1 MRMEDGFSPRTIL
14 LLGAVIIASAIGS
27 AIAALFMQ
35 GGASGILSAENSS
48 SSCNVLNLQVFG
60 SIVNT
65 RADIPV
71 SDALVLGDG
80 SGTVLTP
87 NYTVATDVEYGLK
100 TAAENPDIKGLL
112 IDVDSYGG
120 GSEAGQEIANAIRDF
135 GRPSVAVVHGGGVS
149 SGYLV
154 ASAADHVFALAD
166 STIGSIGA
174 TYSFLNQYEKNKK
187 EGIVYEQLSSGP
199 FKDTFS
205 PDKPLT
211 EDERKIITRDLNIL
225 RENFVQR
232 IAEHRH
238 LPAEKVDAL
247 ADGST
252 MLGLQALESGLI
264 DEIGGT
270 RAALARLEQAIGE
283 PVSLCWQ

>member
-1 MRMEDGFSPRTIL
+1 MESGFSARTIL
-14 LLGAVIIASAIGS
+14 LLGAVIVASAVGSMIASFLSQNSGLATGS
-27 AIAALFMQ
+27 
-35 GGASGILSAENSS
+35 SAGNSA
-48 SSCNVLNLQVFG
+48 SCNVLNVQVFG
-60 SIVNT
+60 NIVNT
-65 RADIPV
+65 RADINV
-71 SDALVLGDG
+71 ADMLVLND
-80 SGTVLTP
+80 SAGTVLTP
-87 NYTVATDVEYGLK
+87 NYAVAADVEYALRI
-100 TAAENPDIKGLL
+100 AAENPNIKALL

-120 GSEAGQEIANAIRDF
+120 GSQAGQEIANAMRAL
-135 GRPSVAVVHGGGVS
+135 GKPSVAVIHGTGVS

-154 ASAADHVFALAD
+154 AAAADRILALTD

-174 TYSFLNQYEKNKK
+174 TYSFLTQYEKNKK
-187 EGIVYEQLSSGP
+187 EGIGYEQLSSGP

-211 EDERKIITRDLNIL
+211 QAERDIITRDLKIL

-232 IAEHRH
+232 VAEYRR
-238 LPAEKVDAL
+238 LPREKIDAL

-252 MLGLQALESGLI
+252 LLGQQALENGLI

-270 RAALARLEQAIGE
+270 EEAFAYLEQVLGE